1 MKYII
6 QAKDE
11 HRVIDDKEYTVIN
24 NSQPNE
30 MVKIGDNFYY
40 RKDIRIYKQGSRPFI
55 RMMSQSQSLTELSND
70 TDNIYKSYNLWLSRW
85 KKKSP
90 EQKTLIE
97 LHNRYGME
105 LSKKLCLSHEFIGYW
120 DNGSEEVST
129 EFLDVI
135 SRFWGLAGLDTDSLN
150 SLYDKM
156 IDYFTLNPNQVRYHN
171 HIFQSFQNKI
181 KVASN

>member
-11 HRVIDDKEYTVIN
+11 HRVIDEKEYNTIN
-24 NSQPNE
+24 SSQPNE

-40 RKDIRIYKQGSRPFI
+40 RKDIKIYKSGSRPFI
-55 RMMSQSQSLTELSND
+55 RLMGETQSLSALSKDTE
-70 TDNIYKSYNLWLSRW
+70 NIHKSYNLWLSRW

-97 LHNRYGME
+97 LHNRYGIE
-105 LSKKLCLSHEFIGYW
+105 LSKKLHLSHEFIGYW
-120 DNGSEEVST
+120 DNETEEMT
-129 EFLDVI
+129 GEFIDVI

-171 HIFQSFQNKI
+171 HIFESFKKKLLIQTK
-181 KVASN
+181 

>member
-11 HRVIDDKEYTVIN
+11 HRVIDEKEYNTIN
-24 NSQPNE
+24 SSQPNE

-40 RKDIRIYKQGSRPFI
+40 RKDIKIYKSGSRPFI
-55 RMMSQSQSLTELSND
+55 RIMGETQSLSELSKD
-70 TDNIYKSYNLWLSRW
+70 GENIHASHKLWLARW

-97 LHNRYGME
+97 LHNRYGIE
-105 LSKKLCLSHEFIGYW
+105 LSKKLQLSHEFIGYW
-120 DNGSEEVST
+120 NNEKEEMSG

-135 SRFWGLAGLDTDSLN
+135 SRFWGLAGLENNSLN
-150 SLYDKM
+150 TLYDKM
-156 IDYFTLNPNQVRYHN
+156 IDYFTLNPKEVHYYN
-171 HIFQSFQNKI
+171 HIFQSFQKKI
-181 KVASN
+181 A